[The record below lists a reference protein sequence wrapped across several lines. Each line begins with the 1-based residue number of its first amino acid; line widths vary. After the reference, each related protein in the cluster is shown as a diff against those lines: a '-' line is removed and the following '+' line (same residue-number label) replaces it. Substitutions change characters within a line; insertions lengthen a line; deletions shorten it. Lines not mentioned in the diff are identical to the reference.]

1 MLWLFVLGLIKTDF
15 NQLSIGIVETVT
27 LRGISTLWFLPSLFL
42 AFVLRDYL
50 QDFKVVN
57 KETAGKVI
65 TIILMIMIPMISIEL
80 SVQSFIHIKNNTSP
94 VYNICLT
101 LLKGLVAFWFL
112 EVGYIAA
119 NKLISLPVA
128 AHAAA
133 LGGGQYLLIR

>member
-80 SVQSFIHIKNNTSP
+80 SVQSFIHIKNN
-94 VYNICLT
+94 
-101 LLKGLVAFWFL
+101 
-112 EVGYIAA
+112 
-119 NKLISLPVA
+119 
-128 AHAAA
+128 
-133 LGGGQYLLIR
+133 